1 MAAAPAPGSPQAPGL
16 VTLVPLGMSPRHIW
30 LERILHE
37 AQASSGDVRAL
48 GMSIGNAARYAAAT
62 DRITESGKGHI
73 G

>member
-1 MAAAPAPGSPQAPGL
+1 
-16 VTLVPLGMSPRHIW
+16 MSARHIW
-30 LERILHE
+30 LDRILHE